1 MFPVDGLC
9 LEGTGA
15 GYPGRVAGGISAKFW
30 RVLVAARLG
39 QGPEMVAL
47 AHRGTQVAA
56 RRHLQRRLEPRVSSL
71 FSQRLCAQ
79 GGHHGANQPDHLAV
93 RR

>member
-9 LEGTGA
+9 LEGTVEPATLAVWLA
-15 GYPGRVAGGISAKFW
+15 GSAKFW
-30 RVLVAARLG
+30 RGLVAARLG

-79 GGHHGANQPDHLAV
+79 GGHHGDDQPDHLAV